1 MKVILKEDVE
11 SLGKMGDTVSVS
23 DGYARNFL
31 IPKGLC
37 IEASNKNV
45 KVLEHERKLIEKK
58 LERQR
63 EQAKTLSEKLKAVS
77 VTIPMKVGEQ
87 DKLFG
92 SVTSKDIE
100 KALAARGV
108 EVNRRNIMMEEPI
121 RSLGEFRVKIKLHP
135 EVFSEVSVVVTGEE
149 DVI

>member
-11 SLGKMGDTVSVS
+11 SLGKTGDTVSVS

-108 EVNRRNIMMEEPI
+108 DVNRRSIMMEEPI

-135 EVFSEVSVVVTGEE
+135 EVFSEVSVIVTGEE